1 MTNAINNKG
10 NEKMKTTKFN
20 PNHAIALHRSF
31 GRNHGVVQVLMV
43 KGGFA
48 VITSSLG
55 GARKVPT
62 CHLRS
67 IVSKQGTHNQ
77 ITNGV
82 QI

>member
-10 NEKMKTTKFN
+10 SEMKTTTFN

-31 GRNHGVVQVLMV
+31 GRNHGIVQVLSV
-43 KGGFA
+43 KGENA
-48 VITSSLG
+48 IITSSLG
-55 GARKVPT
+55 GCRKVPT
-62 CHLRS
+62 WALRS
-67 IVSKQGTHNQ
+67 IVSKQGTNNQ